1 METSLSIVITTY
13 NRKELL
19 RRCLNSI
26 MIQDY
31 SNYEVIVVDD
41 HSIPSYKN
49 EIVKEFPQVKY
60 LCQAKNSGPGP
71 ARNRGIE
78 TASSNFVIIMD
89 DDDIFRPEAFEK
101 VNYFFMEY
109 DGDKYPVYNF
119 ILSNSTL
126 RYDDFFRVYSFEE
139 MIDNAIIGDVI
150 HVINKEHFL
159 SKKNY
164 SFPASKIGAE
174 SLLWYQIALD
184 YGFPI
189 INEDIVQ
196 LMDDSEDRLTNTSR
210 QVKYANEFANYQLD
224 IITNFKYSIIEHG
237 QIRFLI
243 KKYMGAV
250 TYLLLSGK
258 RRQAISSWREML
270 KYSKKYLV
278 ILPLFLLPRKLIIQL
293 FYKYRLR

>member
-13 NRKELL
+13 NRKEHLI
-19 RRCLNSI
+19 RCLNSI

-49 EIVKEFPQVKY
+49 EIVRVFPQVKY
-60 LCQAKNSGPGP
+60 LYQVENSGPGP

-78 TASSNFVIIMD
+78 SAKSNIVIIMD

-101 VNYFFMEY
+101 VNKFFMEY
-109 DGDKYPVYNF
+109 DGDEYPVYNF

-126 RYDDFFRVYSFEE
+126 RYDDFYRVYSFEE
-139 MIDNAIIGDVI
+139 MIDNAIIGDLI

-159 SKKNY
+159 EKKNY
-164 SFPASKIGAE
+164 SFPSSKIGAE
-174 SLLWYQIALD
+174 SLLWYQVALD

-196 LMDDSEDRLTNTSR
+196 LMDDSDERLTNTSR
-210 QVKYANEFANYQLD
+210 QVRYAIEFANYQLD
-224 IITNFKYSIIEHG
+224 IIKHFKYAIIESG
-237 QIRFLI
+237 KIQFLL

-250 TYLLLSGK
+250 IYLLLSGK
-258 RRQAISSWREML
+258 RGQALINWKEML
-270 KYSKKYLV
+270 TFSKKYLFM
-278 ILPLFLLPRKLIIQL
+278 LPVLLLPRQLIIRL
-293 FYKYRLR
+293 FYKYRSR